1 MGEALEDLLPE
12 IDRDFLT
19 EKGYAFTASRDGGN
33 VNVVIKDFPFPGY
46 APPSADL
53 LIILPAGYPNAN
65 VDMFFTIPD
74 VKLASGAW
82 PKACEAHPTHGGRAW
97 QQWSRHIG
105 DNWRQGV
112 DNLRTYITTIKR
124 EIAKGI

>member
-1 MGEALEDLLPE
+1 MSEVLEDLLPE
-12 IDRDFLT
+12 LDRDFLT
-19 EKGYAFTASRDGGN
+19 EKGYVFTVVRDGGN
-33 VNVVIKDFPFPGY
+33 VHVVIKDFPFPGY
-46 APPSADL
+46 VPANADL
-53 LIILPAGYPNAN
+53 LVILPAGYPNAN

-74 VKLASGAW
+74 VKLANGAW
-82 PKACEAHPTHGGRAW
+82 PKACEGHPNHAGRVW